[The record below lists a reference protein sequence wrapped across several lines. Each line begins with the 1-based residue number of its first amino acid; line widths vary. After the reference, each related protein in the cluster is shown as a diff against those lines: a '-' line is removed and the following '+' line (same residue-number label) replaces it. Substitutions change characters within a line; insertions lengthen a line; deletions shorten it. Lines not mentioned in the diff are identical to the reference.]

1 MIDYSISETI
11 TYTDYII
18 ARGINGPAFNYRM
31 SMILNELYQLI
42 PSYHDIS
49 HHIESSNAMTAVN
62 RRAVYLN
69 NLSSTNLD
77 YRGLKF
83 GTYV

>member
-1 MIDYSISETI
+1 M

-18 ARGINGPAFNYRM
+18 ARGINGPGFNYRT

-42 PSYHDIS
+42 PSYQDVS
-49 HHIESSNAMTAVN
+49 HYIESSNAMRAIN
-62 RRAVYLN
+62 RRAVCLN

-77 YRGLKF
+77 YRGLQF